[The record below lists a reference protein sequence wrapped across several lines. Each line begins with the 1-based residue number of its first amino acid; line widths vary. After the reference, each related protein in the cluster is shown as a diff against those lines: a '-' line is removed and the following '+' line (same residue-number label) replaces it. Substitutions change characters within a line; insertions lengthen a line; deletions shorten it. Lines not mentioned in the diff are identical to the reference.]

1 MVRDRVDGPLGRARL
16 APVLLALFLLGVGA
30 VVLYLGAEAAV
41 RGAAGLA
48 TALGIPAFLVGALL
62 FGIDLE
68 GLGTAVAA
76 SARGAT
82 ALAVG
87 HIFGAV
93 LFLFSAAF
101 GAALLLGRR
110 QVPSPSPVMVLAPAA
125 PLIAASAALAD
136 RYVTRLEGVLL
147 VVLYAA
153 YVTVVIREGRLDP
166 TRTEEAEGDA
176 SRGTRPALAGL
187 AVGGLL
193 LVALGSAVLVTAALR
208 LSTAVGLSH
217 GFVGAAVLG
226 ILVSLDEV
234 VLEVLPI
241 RRGVPELATGN
252 LFGTLAAFSSGV
264 LGVAALV
271 RPLLVDS
278 AANLAVLGSAFL
290 YALVATVFLVRG
302 RAGPVLGIVVL
313 TFYAAWLVMVSSI

>member
-1 MVRDRVDGPLGRARL
+1 MVRERVDGALGRARL
-16 APVLLALFLLGVGA
+16 APVLLALLLLGVGA

-48 TALGIPAFLVGALL
+48 SALGIPAFLVGALL

-147 VVLYAA
+147 VALYAA
-153 YVTVVIREGRLDP
+153 YVTVVIREGRLDT
-166 TRTEEAEGDA
+166 TRTGDA
-176 SRGTRPALAGL
+176 AGGVRPALAGL

>member
-1 MVRDRVDGPLGRARL
+1 MVRERVDGPLDRARL
-16 APVLLALFLLGVGA
+16 APVLLALLLLGVGA

-48 TALGIPAFLVGALL
+48 SALGIPAFLVGALL

-147 VVLYAA
+147 VALYAA
-153 YVTVVIREGRLDP
+153 YVTVVIREGRLDT
-166 TRTEEAEGDA
+166 TRTGDA
-176 SRGTRPALAGL
+176 AGGVRPALAGL

-208 LSTAVGLSH
+208 LSAAAGLSH

-302 RAGPVLGIVVL
+302 RAGPVLGVVVL
-313 TFYAAWLVMVSSI
+313 AFYAAWLVVVSGF